1 MTTARER
8 ILRYYKGTERE
19 AVSVQLVDLAEQAM
33 RTQKFR
39 LTPFLDPYGVEIAET
54 VAASYDGLTVQYDGG
69 YQGAERQRA
78 MFTHDAFGGKPSFDI
93 AVIKAEWKSDFC
105 YLTHRD
111 VLGALMGLGIE
122 RDTLG
127 DILVASGTARIL
139 TTKQMADY
147 LLSNLTQ
154 IGAAAVHCEADE
166 LSAIAPREERTKEIT
181 ATVASLRVD
190 SIAAAGFGMSRSRA
204 AADIEADKLKL
215 NWQSVKNASVTVGEG
230 DILSL
235 RGRGRVEVV
244 EVRGKTK
251 KGRVGVSLK
260 RYI

>member
-8 ILRYYKGTERE
+8 ILRYYKGTEGE

-111 VLGALMGLGIE
+111 VLGALMGLG
-122 RDTLG
+122 T
-127 DILVASGTARIL
+127 SPSS
-139 TTKQMADY
+139 TTRPR
-147 LLSNLTQ
+147 SF
-154 IGAAAVHCEADE
+154 
-166 LSAIAPREERTKEIT
+166 SA
-181 ATVASLRVD
+181 
-190 SIAAAGFGMSRSRA
+190 
-204 AADIEADKLKL
+204 
-215 NWQSVKNASVTVGEG
+215 
-230 DILSL
+230 
-235 RGRGRVEVV
+235 
-244 EVRGKTK
+244 
-251 KGRVGVSLK
+251 
-260 RYI
+260 